1 MPEAELVERFPDGT
15 RRNTVIQ
22 RDSEEWNRILELL
35 CDTAQEVYDIVDDP
49 SKLQNLIQQFTL
61 SWYTTKSILIIERI
75 QVQYCNLSKNLVKF
89 GNFLDAC
96 ALVRVSFKVRR
107 QLFGKA
113 FANRIML
120 NVKFLVQIVQESSV
134 PPFVERNWTIG
145 LHRRRIT

>member
-61 SWYTTKSILIIERI
+61 S
-75 QVQYCNLSKNLVKF
+75 
-89 GNFLDAC
+89 
-96 ALVRVSFKVRR
+96 
-107 QLFGKA
+107 
-113 FANRIML
+113 
-120 NVKFLVQIVQESSV
+120 
-134 PPFVERNWTIG
+134 
-145 LHRRRIT
+145 